1 MYIVTTDVELTAGCA
16 RHVLARLPLGDDG
29 SVTWRVRAVLDG
41 NPVGLAG
48 KTVTCQ
54 ILKGDGTAGEP
65 IAGAVSTD
73 GFAEALLSAEC
84 HEIPG
89 ETRLTMRVQDGGE
102 KTALA
107 VLIYRVE

>member
-1 MYIVTTDVELTAGCA
+1 MFTITTDVELTAGCV

-29 SVTWRVRAVLDG
+29 AVTWRVRAVEGG
-41 NPVGLAG
+41 NPVDLAG

-54 ILKGDGTAGEP
+54 IMRGDGTAGEP
-65 IAGAVSTD
+65 IAGTVSTD
-73 GFAEALLSAEC
+73 GFAEAQLSAAC

-89 ETRLTMRVQDGGE
+89 ETRLTMRVEEDGE
-102 KTALA
+102 KAALA